1 MWTAAAVLALTA
13 SAAPA
18 ARAAGDVLTADE
30 VSRILT
36 QASAGAASVGLQAS
50 IAVVDAEGR
59 PLALL
64 RMDGAPTSTRFQ
76 PVEGVN
82 GLGLDTVDSGVAAFA
97 KAASGA
103 LLSSGGN
110 AFSTRTASFIVQE
123 HFPPGIDFTSGG
135 PLFGVQFSSLA
146 CSDVNPVSALGLA
159 ADPGGFPLYKN
170 GRVVGGIGVEGDGA
184 YALDR
189 RPDLVDVAPEEQAA
203 LAGQRGFEPPDIIR
217 ADRILADGIRLAYAD
232 ATPAAAGAA
241 RPGLIVDGPRA
252 GSPSPRFDATLG
264 GVPGQADPRF
274 PTRAGQVLTAADVNT
289 ILGNAAQQTV
299 RTRAAIRQPLG
310 SSARVSIAV
319 IDLSGDVLGFFQNQD
334 APRFG
339 IDVSAQK
346 GRTALFFSSPDAAAV
361 LGRLG
366 LGKYLRD
373 GVPLDGSFAITS
385 RAVGFLAQPFFPPGI
400 PGTAEGSFSQPI
412 GQWSVFNTGLQLDL
426 VKGGLLTSNCV
437 PGEPRLRNGITIFP
451 GGIPLYKGGRLA
463 GAIGISGD
471 GVDQDDL
478 IATAGTA
485 GFEAPAERRSDQL
498 VLRGVRLPYVKLPRH
513 PEL

>member
-1 MWTAAAVLALTA
+1 VGIAAVLA
-13 SAAPA
+13 APA
-18 ARAAGDVLTADE
+18 HFARAADETLSAEEVARVLA
-30 VSRILT
+30 
-36 QASAGAASVGLQAS
+36 QAAAGATGVGLNAS

-59 PLALL
+59 PLGTL
-64 RMDGAPTSTRFQ
+64 RMDGAPATTRID
-76 PVEGVN
+76 PVEGGN
-82 GLGLDTVDSGVAAFA
+82 GLRLADVGADLAAFA
-97 KAASGA
+97 KAVTGA

-123 HFPPGIDFTSGG
+123 HFPAGIDFTPGG

-170 GRVVGGIGVEGDGA
+170 GRLVGGVGVEGDGL

-189 RPDLVDVAPEEQAA
+189 RPDLVDVSREEQAA
-203 LAGQRGFEPPDIIR
+203 LAGQRGFEPPDLIR

-232 ATPAAAGAA
+232 AQPAAAAAA

-252 GSPSPRFDATLG
+252 GGASPRVEVTLG
-264 GVPGQADPRF
+264 GVTGQADPRY
-274 PTRAGQVLTAADVNT
+274 PTRSGQALAASDVAT
-289 ILGNAAQQTV
+289 ILAHAAQQAA

-310 SSARVSIAV
+310 SSARVSMAV
-319 IDLSGDVLGFFQNQD
+319 VDLDGSVLGFFQNTD

-339 IDVSAQK
+339 IDVAVQK
-346 GRTALFFSSPDAAAV
+346 ARTANFFSSPDAGAV

-366 LGKYLRD
+366 LGTYL
-373 GVPLDGSFAITS
+373 GGGLPLDGTVAYTS
-385 RAVGFLAQPFFPPGI
+385 RAVGFLAQPLFPPGI
-400 PGTAEGSFSQPI
+400 PGTEAGPFSRPL
-412 GQWSVFNTGLQLDL
+412 GQWSVFNTGLQTDL
-426 VKGGLLTSNCV
+426 VQPGLFASSCV

-451 GGIPLYKGGRLA
+451 GGVPLYKGGRLA
-463 GAIGISGD
+463 GALGISGD

-478 IATAGTA
+478 IATAGSA

-498 VLRGVRLPYVKLPRH
+498 VVRGVRLPYVKLPRH